1 MLKQTDQE
9 ERIREATSGSLAG
22 SGAALNRPADL
33 LQLTKPR
40 ITTMVLVSSAAG
52 FVIAS
57 GGHPDPGLLLLTM
70 VGIGLVAGGTSALNQ
85 LIERV
90 VDARME
96 RTRNPPLPTG
106 RVTPRAAGFFS
117 AAISLA
123 GIGLLAV
130 AVNTLTALL
139 ASIALLSYVLVYT
152 PLKRV
157 SSLSTLVGA
166 IPGALPIMGGWTAAR
181 GELGPGAWAL
191 FGIMFFWQLPH
202 FLALAW
208 MFREDYQRGGLR
220 MLGVTDPSGEQTRTQ
235 AVLYALALIPASEIA
250 ATEPEKAVAEEEQDE
265 SLGARS
271 SRPPYA
277 LIIMMVVVVG
287 LRFAGR
293 GPLMTFFNVYL
304 DDALG
309 VSTVLIGA
317 LIAVGQFISVPA
329 ALAAPLGAARWG
341 NGKMVSWGTVGV
353 ALSMVPLAL
362 IPQWWAAG
370 AGFVGAIAMF
380 SVSTGPIRVYS
391 QDLVTRRWWGVMSGA
406 VMMGSGLGIAVMT
419 LIGGYAVAA
428 LGYQVLFLAG
438 AGLVM
443 AGAVIFWAYFRVPRG
458 ELAHKPQRHPTA

>member
-85 LIERV
+85 LIERD

-96 RTRNPPLPTG
+96 RTRNRPLPTG

-235 AVLYALALIPASEIA
+235 AVLYALALIPASLLPAI
-250 ATEPEKAVAEEEQDE
+250 
-265 SLGARS
+265 LGLS
-271 SRPPYA
+271 GA
-277 LIIMMVVVVG
+277 LYG
-287 LRFAGR
+287 LLAIG
-293 GPLMTFFNVYL
+293 
-304 DDALG
+304 LG
-309 VSTVLIGA
+309 VAYL
-317 LIAVGQFISVPA
+317 
-329 ALAAPLGAARWG
+329 
-341 NGKMVSWGTVGV
+341 
-353 ALSMVPLAL
+353 
-362 IPQWWAAG
+362 
-370 AGFVGAIAMF
+370 
-380 SVSTGPIRVYS
+380 
-391 QDLVTRRWWGVMSGA
+391 
-406 VMMGSGLGIAVMT
+406 
-419 LIGGYAVAA
+419 VAA
-428 LGYQVLFLAG
+428 LRFWSRADSPSAQRLFRTSLVYLPVLLLVLSFDPG
-438 AGLVM
+438 AGSD
-443 AGAVIFWAYFRVPRG
+443 PSG
-458 ELAHKPQRHPTA
+458 EAATASRPVATVGSS